1 MLANRDQFIDRPA
14 ALVETSDAVQSA
26 LISAPSS
33 NVAFYEGREKQ
44 PHKADEVR
52 PLNAH

>member
-1 MLANRDQFIDRPA
+1 MDRPA
-14 ALVETSDAVQSA
+14 ALVETSDAVQ

-44 PHKADEVR
+44 PHKADEVQIQ
-52 PLNAH
+52 NAIDE